1 MKKYLSTLLVPKRYL
16 PILPA
21 TGMRSRRPFA
31 IRLIWYVR
39 GGDFQRACTISK
51 SVILFYAFASL
62 FQIRPS
68 NLNRSFTMIFLP
80 FFLLAVLS
88 GCATKSAIVDTRK
101 AAPAGGVIHSE
112 QIRTDCIN
120 GRRLICG
127 KVLKIV
133 PDGLV
138 VDSGYTDLLRQPL
151 TRSWR
156 APSTVTASRNPTALE
171 LQEPGTP
178 CFGLVFLTNI
188 PQKPKV
194 KIFDYVIIMG
204 YPAGQYVYTPIPN
217 VEKTIRKFSASL
229 DAAIKLNLQ
238 AGKNNSQT
246 NLISPGFHLHSE
258 FLSITSVK

>member
-1 MKKYLSTLLVPKRYL
+1 
-16 PILPA
+16 
-21 TGMRSRRPFA
+21 MRS
-31 IRLIWYVR
+31 
-39 GGDFQRACTISK
+39 
-51 SVILFYAFASL
+51 ASL

-68 NLNRSFTMIFLP
+68 NLNRSFAMKLLP

-88 GCATKSAIVDTRK
+88 GCAAKSTIVHTGK
-101 AAPAGGVIHSE
+101 AAPASAAISSE

-151 TRSWR
+151 IRSWR
-156 APSTVTASRNPTALE
+156 APSTVTASRDPAALE
-171 LQEPGTP
+171 LNEPGTP
-178 CFGLVFLTNI
+178 CIGLAFLTNI
-188 PQKPKV
+188 PQRPKV

-204 YPAGQYVYTPIPN
+204 YPAGQYVYTPIPD
-217 VEKTIRKFSASL
+217 VEKTIRIFSASL

-238 AGKNNSQT
+238 ARENNSRT
-246 NLISPGFHLHSE
+246 DGSE
-258 FLSITSVK
+258 VK

>member
-1 MKKYLSTLLVPKRYL
+1 MPS
-16 PILPA
+16 
-21 TGMRSRRPFA
+21 
-31 IRLIWYVR
+31 
-39 GGDFQRACTISK
+39 
-51 SVILFYAFASL
+51 ASL

-68 NLNRSFTMIFLP
+68 NLKRSFAMKSLP

-88 GCATKSAIVDTRK
+88 GCATKSAIVHTEK
-101 AAPAGGVIHSE
+101 AAPAAAIHSE
-112 QIRTDCIN
+112 QIRTDCVN

-156 APSTVTASRNPTALE
+156 APSTVTASRNPAVLE
-171 LQEPGTP
+171 QQEPGTP
-178 CFGLVFLTNI
+178 CIGLVFLKNI
-188 PQKPKV
+188 PQRPKV

-204 YPAGQYVYTPIPN
+204 YPAGQYVYMPIPN

-238 AGKNNSQT
+238 AEENTCQT
-246 NLISPGFHLHSE
+246 NDPA
-258 FLSITSVK
+258 VK